1 MPWRP
6 RLNGRSGPLYRQIV
20 DALREDVKAARIAEG
35 ARLPPQRDL
44 AKALGV
50 TVGTVARA
58 YKQAQAEGLI
68 LSGVGSGTYVQAPA
82 GSLNDAGEGKSA
94 RAGHSVIDLA
104 QNSIMRLQHRT
115 EMSALLTTLTA
126 ADDFVAKISYA
137 PHAGHA
143 EHRAAAAKWLA
154 DVADFAPSPDS
165 IVVCNGGQHALDIAL
180 RTLARP
186 GDTILVEDLT
196 YPGLRAAAALFG
208 LKLQPVGMDNEG
220 LVPKHLDQAAKKAGA
235 RILFTV
241 PTMHTA
247 TAATQ
252 SEARRRDL
260 AQTIEKHDLQ
270 VIEDGVFD
278 PLQPQRKAPLAALIP
293 QRSLYISSIGKVVSS
308 ALHCGMLVLPA
319 RLEPRAT
326 DVMRASCWSASPL
339 AVAMAIEALID
350 GSAHELLARNKAEA
364 AKRQSIARSILA
376 GHCEIGGSPEAYHIW
391 LTLGSARAAAEFH
404 NGLRAANVAVAP
416 ADAFWAAR
424 DQEAPPAFRLS
435 LMSPETSDM
444 MQAAIERIALVLQ
457 GSYGSIPSLV

>member
-1 MPWRP
+1 MSWRP

-20 DALREDVKAARIAEG
+20 DALREDVKTARVAQG
-35 ARLPPQRDL
+35 TRLPPQRDL
-44 AKALGV
+44 AKSLGV

-68 LSGVGSGTYVQAPA
+68 LSGVGSGTYVQAA
-82 GSLNDAGEGKSA
+82 ARNIDDAGDGKSGLA
-94 RAGHSVIDLA
+94 RQSVVDLA
-104 QNSIMRLQHRT
+104 QNSIVRLQHRADI
-115 EMSALLTTLTA
+115 SALLTTLTA
-126 ADDFVAKISYA
+126 DDDFIAKISYA

-154 DVADFAPSPDS
+154 DDAEFAPAPDS
-165 IVVCNGGQHALDIAL
+165 IVICNGGQHALDIAL

-186 GDTILVEDLT
+186 DDIILVEDLT
-196 YPGLRAAAALFG
+196 YPGLRAAAAIFG
-208 LKLQPVGMDNEG
+208 LKLHPVGMDNEG
-220 LVPKHLDQAAKKAGA
+220 LAPKHLDQAAKKTGA
-235 RILFTV
+235 RVLFTV

-252 SEARRRDL
+252 SDSRRREL
-260 AQTIEKHDLQ
+260 AQIIEKHDLH

-278 PLQPQRKAPLAALIP
+278 PLLPQRQAPIASLIP
-293 QRSLYISSIGKVVSS
+293 QRCLYISSIGKVASS
-308 ALHCGMLVLPA
+308 ALHCGTLVLPP
-319 RLEPRAT
+319 RLEPRAA
-326 DVMRASCWSASPL
+326 DAMRASCWSASPL
-339 AVAMAIEALID
+339 AVAMAIEALLD
-350 GSAHELLARNKAEA
+350 GSAHKLLARNKAEA
-364 AKRQSIARSILA
+364 AHRQAIARSILA
-376 GHCEIGGSPEAYHIW
+376 GLCEISGSPHAYHIW
-391 LTLGSARAAAEFH
+391 ITLETARAAAEFR

-444 MQAAIERIALVLQ
+444 MQAAVERIALVLQ